1 MICDVLEVGEDNGIT
16 VEFRGSILSLSVETE
31 PNKLIICQM
40 FYPALGPCYLQV
52 DKKIIRGFFA
62 DIRVETMPVRRNI
75 FPTIGSKKRLK
86 PWIIEGL
93 LNWIT
98 PNFDR
103 QLLLE
108 KQQEKVQQKII
119 LAV

>member
-1 MICDVLEVGEDNGIT
+1 MSNVLSRAQG
-16 VEFRGSILSLSVETE
+16 
-31 PNKLIICQM
+31 
-40 FYPALGPCYLQV
+40 PAIYRWT
-52 DKKIIRGFFA
+52 KRSSGFFA
-62 DIRVETMPVRRNI
+62 DIRAETMTVNRNI

-93 LNWIT
+93 PNWIT

-108 KQQEKVQQKII
+108 KQAKKFNKK
-119 LAV
+119 

>member
-1 MICDVLEVGEDNGIT
+1 
-16 VEFRGSILSLSVETE
+16 
-31 PNKLIICQM
+31 M
-40 FYPALGPCYLQV
+40 FYPAQGPGYLQV
-52 DKKIIRGFFA
+52 DKKIIRVFA
-62 DIRVETMPVRRNI
+62 DIRAETMTVSRNI

-93 LNWIT
+93 PNWIT

-108 KQQEKVQQKII
+108 KQAKKFNKK
-119 LAV
+119 